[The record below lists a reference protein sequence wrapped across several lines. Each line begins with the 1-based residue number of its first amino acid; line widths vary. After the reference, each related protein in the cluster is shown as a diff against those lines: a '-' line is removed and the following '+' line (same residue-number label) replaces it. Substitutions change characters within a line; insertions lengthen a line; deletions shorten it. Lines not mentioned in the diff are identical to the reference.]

1 MAQIKFQDVLRDAAQ
16 SLFGTNPSAQ
26 EIIDS
31 YPTAHL
37 TGTHAIQTGG
47 GTFFDLF
54 AKKGRNEWDEVEKLI
69 AHFRNLG
76 VRQSALIR
84 GDFLFGYEPQP
95 YDVIRALVFEYAA
108 MGMNV
113 LQNFHGLNDARCL
126 AGVAQAVAEARAAGH
141 DIIAQGTIC
150 IEDNPNVTVAR
161 CLAFA
166 DELVALGHSGFYLKS
181 ASGRLNPYF
190 VYELVSAL
198 YRRFPD
204 QDVTIHAHS
213 TFGEAPACYMAATLA
228 ATEQDKDITMDV
240 QHPALAGST
249 AQPSM
254 NKMVDLIRNY
264 PDERVSSKTPELNID
279 AIKQSMFSL

>member
-1 MAQIKFQDVLRDAAQ
+1 MAQIKFQDVLRDAVQ

-26 EIIDS
+26 EIIES

-69 AHFRNLG
+69 SHFRDLG

-126 AGVAQAVAEARAAGH
+126 AGVAR
-141 DIIAQGTIC
+141 
-150 IEDNPNVTVAR
+150 PSPRRRRPVTTSSR
-161 CLAFA
+161 R
-166 DELVALGHSGFYLKS
+166 GRS
-181 ASGRLNPYF
+181 ASRIIPTSPSPDALPLPTSWWRLVIP
-190 VYELVSAL
+190 
-198 YRRFPD
+198 
-204 QDVTIHAHS
+204 
-213 TFGEAPACYMAATLA
+213 
-228 ATEQDKDITMDV
+228 
-240 QHPALAGST
+240 GS
-249 AQPSM
+249 
-254 NKMVDLIRNY
+254 I
-264 PDERVSSKTPELNID
+264 
-279 AIKQSMFSL
+279 

>member
-1 MAQIKFQDVLRDAAQ
+1 MAQIKFQDVLRDAVQ

-26 EIIDS
+26 EIIHS

-69 AHFRNLG
+69 SHFRDLG

-95 YDVIRALVFEYAA
+95 YDVIRALVLEYAA

-126 AGVAQAVAEARAAGH
+126 AGVARPLPRRRLPAMTSSRRGRSVSR
-141 DIIAQGTIC
+141 TI
-150 IEDNPNVTVAR
+150 PT
-161 CLAFA
+161 
-166 DELVALGHSGFYLKS
+166 SPS
-181 ASGRLNPYF
+181 
-190 VYELVSAL
+190 
-198 YRRFPD
+198 PD
-204 QDVTIHAHS
+204 A
-213 TFGEAPACYMAATLA
+213 
-228 ATEQDKDITMDV
+228 
-240 QHPALAGST
+240 
-249 AQPSM
+249 
-254 NKMVDLIRNY
+254 
-264 PDERVSSKTPELNID
+264 
-279 AIKQSMFSL
+279 